1 MSENNMTRDPASRQ
15 QTGQGSLVGEQ
26 AKPSDAASAPSLG
39 DIKRQATEDLGA
51 VREAAAAKVE
61 EASDKAAEM
70 ANEQKTF
77 LAQQLS
83 SLGEALERTGRD
95 MQSGDGAAMG
105 RYAGDMG
112 SSIRSFASDIEGRDM
127 GEIAAMAE
135 DYGRRQPLAFLGLA
149 AVAGLAASRF
159 VTASARRR
167 DRETQA
173 NQSMKP
179 TPGLD
184 RRDNSAT
191 LADTTLASTPFSGD
205 RANVQY

>member
-1 MSENNMTRDPASRQ
+1 MSENDMTRDLASRQ
-15 QTGQGSLVGEQ
+15 QTGQGSLSGEQ
-26 AKPSDAASAPSLG
+26 AKPSDAAPAPSMG
-39 DIKRQATEDLGA
+39 DIKRQAQEDLGA

-61 EASDKAAEM
+61 EATDKAVEM
-70 ANEQKTF
+70 AAEQKTF

-83 SLGEALERTGRD
+83 SLGEALERTGRE

-135 DYGRRQPLAFLGLA
+135 DYGRRQPLAFLGIA
-149 AVAGLAASRF
+149 AIAGLAASRF

-167 DRETQA
+167 DRETSS
-173 NQSMKP
+173 QSHRP

-184 RRDNSAT
+184 RRDDSAA
-191 LADTTLASTPFSGD
+191 LADTTLPKTPFSGD

>member
-1 MSENNMTRDPASRQ
+1 MSENDMTRDLASRQ
-15 QTGQGSLVGEQ
+15 QAGQGSLGGQ
-26 AKPSDAASAPSLG
+26 TANATGASPAPSIE
-39 DIKRQATEDLGA
+39 DIKRQAKEDLGS

-61 EASDKAAEM
+61 QATDKAAEM
-70 ANEQKTF
+70 ADEQKTF

-105 RYAGDMG
+105 RYAGDIG
-112 SSIRSFASDIEGRDM
+112 SSISRFAADIEGRDM
-127 GEIAAMAE
+127 GEITAMAE

-149 AVAGLAASRF
+149 AIAGLAASRF
-159 VTASARRR
+159 VTASARRH
-167 DRETQA
+167 DRGMS
-173 NQSMKP
+173 QSHRP

-184 RRDNSAT
+184 RRDDSAA
-191 LADTTLASTPFSGD
+191 LSDTTLPATPFSGD

>member
-1 MSENNMTRDPASRQ
+1 MSENDMTRDLASRQ
-15 QTGQGSLVGEQ
+15 QTGQGSLGGEQ
-26 AKPSDAASAPSLG
+26 TKPSGDASAPSMG
-39 DIKRQATEDLGA
+39 DIKRQAKEDLGS

-61 EASDKAAEM
+61 EATDKAAEM
-70 ANEQKTF
+70 ADEQKTF

-83 SLGEALERTGRD
+83 SLGEALERTGRE

-135 DYGRRQPLAFLGLA
+135 DYGRRQPLAFLGIA

-167 DRETQA
+167 DRETMS
-173 NQSMKP
+173 QSHRP

-184 RRDNSAT
+184 RR
-191 LADTTLASTPFSGD
+191 ADAAGVTETTMPKTPFSGD